1 MFFDSLLLT
10 QLTDVFGIIDK
21 RKNRRVAIVYPI
33 KKHSIIG
40 SMAGKYRNRVTLC
53 DDLKRAK
60 EIAMMKAMGDK
71 YGLSN

>member
-1 MFFDSLLLT
+1 
-10 QLTDVFGIIDK
+10 
-21 RKNRRVAIVYPI
+21 VAIEYPI

-40 SMAGKYRNRVTLC
+40 SMAGKYRNRVTPY
-53 DDLKRAK
+53 DDLERAK